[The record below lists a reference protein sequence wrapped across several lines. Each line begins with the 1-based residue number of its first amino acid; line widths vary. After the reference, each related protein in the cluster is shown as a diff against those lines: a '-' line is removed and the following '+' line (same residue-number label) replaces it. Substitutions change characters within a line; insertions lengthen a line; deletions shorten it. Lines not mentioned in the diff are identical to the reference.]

1 MATTNGGKL
10 EATRGA
16 KKKDLEKKQEYIKKL
31 PEQQLKFSYLKLH
44 IQGTWIETLVR
55 GIPHRQADKTSDRRT
70 SI

>member
-31 PEQQLKFSYLKLH
+31 PEQQLKCFLLEITH
-44 IQGTWIETLVR
+44 TENL
-55 GIPHRQADKTSDRRT
+55 D
-70 SI
+70 